1 MRLTLLH
8 RYTGLLAGYAI
19 GLVTWSWYSDC
30 PDCPKV
36 TLLNTT
42 NTPLVT
48 LVL

>member
-1 MRLTLLH
+1 MRLTMLH

-36 TLLNTT
+36 TL
-42 NTPLVT
+42 
-48 LVL
+48 